1 MFALG
6 AIWKD
11 PGLVV
16 SVVAFLSSFGPTC
29 SAYRTDLR
37 FCIRCE
43 IQTTPPSWVHRSY
56 LALWIGSLDPA
67 GPEESENIF
76 FLVQLIKSL
85 GGSGA
90 VG

>member
-1 MFALG
+1 MRLSSGVAVNGHVKEWSIGVTSLTMFALG
-6 AIWKD
+6 PIWKD

-43 IQTTPPSWVHRSY
+43 IQPHRH
-56 LALWIGSLDPA
+56 LGSIAPTWD
-67 GPEESENIF
+67 
-76 FLVQLIKSL
+76 
-85 GGSGA
+85 SG
-90 VG
+90 